1 MSEVR
6 VFELAKELNMPAKDL
21 LVKMRKAGIPVTGNF
36 SELSSEQ
43 AEIIRKMGKSAKG
56 IMLPKSAKGSGKV
69 RLRST
74 EKEPEATDKVK
85 NSKTAKKSKI
95 VTISTKSKVD
105 DDEVVATPKRRV
117 RKKSKLKTDSEI
129 ERISA
134 DAKIDRPEK
143 PVLESELSKKS
154 TLESQETLPES
165 GDPAPEHK
173 VEPDADTVE
182 DSKQSKLTALE
193 RDPDKTVLPDDEKSE
208 KSENKSNKTKIFFKH
223 SQTDDEESSSK
234 NRGSRPSEFENKRR
248 GGGGQKDYNY
258 LRQGKPRRRRKDFP
272 KKRSGSKISRKV
284 SDTNAPKH
292 EFNPRKKSIRI
303 GNQVGVAE
311 LAGLIGIKVPE
322 ILRKLMSLGI
332 MVTIN
337 QTITGETAELIAA
350 DFDIT
355 IEVESFEL
363 SDLLREEEL
372 DVSELEDR
380 APIVTIMGHVDH
392 GKNIPS

>member
-21 LVKMRKAGIPVTGNF
+21 LIKMRKAGIPVTGNF

-43 AEIIRKMGKSAKG
+43 AEIVRKMGKSAKG
-56 IMLPKSAKGSGKV
+56 IILPKSAKGSGKV

-74 EKEPEATDKVK
+74 EKKPEGTDKVK
-85 NSKTAKKSKI
+85 ESKTTKKSKI
-95 VTISTKSKVD
+95 VTISTKSKLD
-105 DDEVVATPKRRV
+105 DEEVVATPKRRV
-117 RKKSKLKTDSEI
+117 RKKRTEPVHSSEDSTVQVADKLKTDSEI

-134 DAKIDRPEK
+134 DAKKDRPEK
-143 PVLESELSKKS
+143 PVLESELSKIEDSKIS

-165 GDPAPEHK
+165 GDPASENK

-193 RDPDKTVLPDDEKSE
+193 RYPDKTVLPDDEKSA
-208 KSENKSNKTKIFFKH
+208 KSENKSKKTKIFFKH

-248 GGGGQKDYNY
+248 GGGGQRDYNY
-258 LRQGKPRRRRKDFP
+258 LRQRKPRRRRKDFP
-272 KKRSGSKISRKV
+272 KNRSDSKISRKV

-322 ILRKLMSLGI
+322 I
-332 MVTIN
+332 
-337 QTITGETAELIAA
+337 
-350 DFDIT
+350 
-355 IEVESFEL
+355 
-363 SDLLREEEL
+363 
-372 DVSELEDR
+372 
-380 APIVTIMGHVDH
+380 
-392 GKNIPS
+392 